1 MEGAAGV
8 AEASATAY
16 GDRLFE
22 RDRNGI
28 ARPASDIRVTNNFGK
43 FIHFLGRRCFSG
55 MTNKLA

>member
-8 AEASATAY
+8 AEANATAD

-28 ARPASDIRVTNNFGK
+28 ARPALDIRVSNTFEK
-43 FIHFLGRRCFSG
+43 FIYFLARRRLPG
-55 MTNKLA
+55 MMNRLA